1 MAKIIARTIN
11 CENLV
16 DATPCNKCVNC
27 TQNTTDI
34 IEIDAAS
41 NNGVDEIRELKNKIS
56 LVPTYGKYKIYIID
70 EVHMLTISA
79 FNALLKTLEEP
90 PKHIIFILA
99 TTDPEKV
106 PPTIISRCQRFDFKR
121 ITIDAILNRLK
132 QICKEE
138 NIEIE
143 DNALYEIAR
152 ISDGGL
158 RDAVNL
164 LDQAYSYTDGKITI
178 NEIHELNG
186 TLTSYEIEEFFKYYL
201 DNDLVTILNKITDY
215 NNIGKNLVK
224 LAQEFMVFLRNT
236 VIYIKAPNYL
246 EENNIDTKP
255 YISISQSLGADKILM
270 LINELNKTIN
280 DMKISQNPK
289 LIFELLFI
297 KNVGNKNIS
306 QEVNSGKNATNQANV
321 IKEEENFEKL
331 YNESLNEKKFDKRIT
346 GTVIQISRKGEIF
359 VDFKYKADGII
370 PRKEYSDDETKNPKD
385 EFKPGDT
392 ITADVI
398 KWNDGLGNVLLS
410 YKKYRRE
417 EDKKIEREL
426 KIKQAEEI
434 KRQKIERAKNIEEF
448 WNNIKIGKAYKG
460 TVSKIVDYGIFV
472 DLGVVTGLAHKS
484 ELVWDKNEKI
494 EGKFQV
500 GDEIEVKIKDF
511 NKEERRISLEYPLKG
526 ENPWFALTNKYKI
539 NDIVTCKVVKFAPF
553 GAFVEIE
560 KGLEGLVHNS
570 EITGLRRVV
579 KPEDELKIGQTVNA
593 KIINIDKEKLK
604 IGLSIKEIEGTSAEY
619 GYEEYISQ

>member
-1 MAKIIARTIN
+1 M
-11 CENLV
+11 
-16 DATPCNKCVNC
+16 
-27 TQNTTDI
+27 
-34 IEIDAAS
+34 
-41 NNGVDEIRELKNKIS
+41 
-56 LVPTYGKYKIYIID
+56 
-70 EVHMLTISA
+70 
-79 FNALLKTLEEP
+79 
-90 PKHIIFILA
+90 
-99 TTDPEKV
+99 
-106 PPTIISRCQRFDFKR
+106 
-121 ITIDAILNRLK
+121 
-132 QICKEE
+132 
-138 NIEIE
+138 
-143 DNALYEIAR
+143 
-152 ISDGGL
+152 
-158 RDAVNL
+158 
-164 LDQAYSYTDGKITI
+164 
-178 NEIHELNG
+178 
-186 TLTSYEIEEFFKYYL
+186 
-201 DNDLVTILNKITDY
+201 
-215 NNIGKNLVK
+215 
-224 LAQEFMVFLRNT
+224 
-236 VIYIKAPNYL
+236 
-246 EENNIDTKP
+246 
-255 YISISQSLGADKILM
+255 
-270 LINELNKTIN
+270 
-280 DMKISQNPK
+280 
-289 LIFELLFI
+289 
-297 KNVGNKNIS
+297 
-306 QEVNSGKNATNQANV
+306 
-321 IKEEENFEKL
+321 EEENFEKL

-448 WNNIKIGKAYKG
+448 WNNIKIGQAYKG
-460 TVSKIVDYGIFV
+460 PVSKIVNYGIFV

-494 EGKFQV
+494 EDKFQV

-526 ENPWFALTNKYKI
+526 ENPWFALANKYEI

-560 KGLEGLVHNS
+560 KGLEGLVNNS